1 MKRFYISLFLMFQAY
16 YMLFAP
22 ISCDCKQTISDLFWF
37 IMVMCGIG
45 IFCINERDISKF
57 WTSLF
62 KVTGYISF
70 FFCAMFIVTFN
81 NNLISN
87 YIFNLSIYSVYL
99 ISVIYL
105 VIHTLISKKNDNRN

>member
-1 MKRFYISLFLMFQAY
+1 MKRLAASILLVFQAV

-22 ISCDCKQTISDLFWF
+22 TYCTCKESIYDLIWYVLIYGIIGLFF
-37 IMVMCGIG
+37 IK
-45 IFCINERDISKF
+45 ERDVIHF
-57 WTSLF
+57 WTLIF

-70 FFCAMFIVTFN
+70 FFCTMFIVSFN

-87 YIFNLSIYSVYL
+87 YFFNLIIYSIYL

-105 VIHTLISKKNDNRN
+105 VIHTLIKNHDSGH

>member
-1 MKRFYISLFLMFQAY
+1 MKRLAASILLVFQAV

-22 ISCDCKQTISDLFWF
+22 TYCTCKESIYDLIWYVLIYGIIGLFF
-37 IMVMCGIG
+37 IK
-45 IFCINERDISKF
+45 ERDVIHF
-57 WTSLF
+57 WTLIF

-87 YIFNLSIYSVYL
+87 YFFNLIIYSIYL

-105 VIHTLISKKNDNRN
+105 VIHTLIKKS